1 MVRELLVMPFPSMPQ
16 QLLVVIFLLASSY
29 WAFSRASRRNKA
41 LPPGPPVLPILGNL
55 HLFPAKWPH
64 YQFTKWGALQL
75 LPTIMEHRLTSHC
88 FFVLAAEYGSIFA
101 LQMMHQ
107 TIIVLNTPTAIKDVI
122 ERKSISTSNRPESHI
137 ADMIIPNNENFGM
150 STDRE

>member
-1 MVRELLVMPFPSMPQ
+1 M
-16 QLLVVIFLLASSY
+16 ASLSVHKMGCAPDTY
-29 WAFSRASRRNKA
+29 YIHGTSTD
-41 LPPGPPVLPILGNL
+41 LPL
-55 HLFPAKWPH
+55 
-64 YQFTKWGALQL
+64 
-75 LPTIMEHRLTSHC
+75 
-88 FFVLAAEYGSIFA
+88 FFVLAADYGSIFA